1 MNLRKYEATTPGLRK
16 GVKLLCSSRFE
27 MKIVKSNKWSRR
39 KRATRCGKPA
49 ASSIVDYARKV
60 AASKQR
66 SLKLAQKAKIV
77 TKSGQLTAHYK

>member
-1 MNLRKYEATTPGLRK
+1 MT
-16 GVKLLCSSRFE
+16 
-27 MKIVKSNKWSRR
+27 IVKKTTKGHAGSVRLV
-39 KRATRCGKPA
+39 AGKPA
-49 ASSIVDYARKV
+49 AGSIVDYARKV

>member
-1 MNLRKYEATTPGLRK
+1 
-16 GVKLLCSSRFE
+16 
-27 MKIVKSNKWSRR
+27 MKIVKK
-39 KRATRCGKPA
+39 ATNGHAVSVRLVAGKPA